1 MRLPVIDLTPKPQ
14 LLQNPLGKGEGTIL
28 PGNLRHGPFVADHA
42 PGPVARCLAARYR
55 ARSAPAAVSRVFR
68 HAHRPRH
75 PGPLRAGPRRTA
87 PSTGNPRR
95 VDCRSAVERRHGS
108 RPTLDPLRKQG
119 IRHDPCKEAGAAGD
133 ILRKLQIGAVES
145 AALIPPVP
153 HLPRWPGRILY
164 LLHIMNPGKLI
175 GFGIIIVVAVLALAQ
190 ATYVVDPGFR
200 GVLVTLGK
208 VSDEAKPEGFGTKSP
223 FISHL
228 VRVPVR
234 QLSQALPAECY
245 SSDLQQVNVMLRVL
259 YRIPESQVVN
269 IYKNYAGDPFDS
281 LVAPRLQEALK
292 EVTAL
297 QSAEQIV
304 RRREEVKNRT
314 LAGAKEKVGGLLV
327 IEDLVIENITLSKEL
342 EAAIEAKMVQEQ
354 EAAKSRF
361 TQQKTQIEAETAIIR
376 AKGEAEAIRIRGEA
390 LRDTPGLIQLQ
401 IVEKWDGKAPLVIGG
416 GDSSGTNFI
425 LPLNNLPTNP
435 AAAPA
440 ARRP

>member
-1 MRLPVIDLTPKPQ
+1 LYY
-14 LLQNPLGKGEGTIL
+14 
-28 PGNLRHGPFVADHA
+28 
-42 PGPVARCLAARYR
+42 CLY
-55 ARSAPAAVSRVFR
+55 
-68 HAHRPRH
+68 
-75 PGPLRAGPRRTA
+75 
-87 PSTGNPRR
+87 
-95 VDCRSAVERRHGS
+95 
-108 RPTLDPLRKQG
+108 
-119 IRHDPCKEAGAAGD
+119 
-133 ILRKLQIGAVES
+133 
-145 AALIPPVP
+145 
-153 HLPRWPGRILY
+153 
-164 LLHIMNPGKLI
+164 IMNPGKLI

-208 VSDEAKPEGFGTKSP
+208 VSEEAKPEGFGTKSP

-259 YRIPESQVVN
+259 YRIPENQVVN

-314 LAGAKEKVGGLLV
+314 LAGAREKVAGLLV

-416 GDSSGTNFI
+416 TGGESSGTNFI
-425 LPLNNLPTNP
+425 LPLNNLPIPSTT
-435 AAAPA
+435 APA